1 MSLFNKKA
9 NQDDQIDRI
18 SDLPSNVIDGILEK
32 LNIRDVVRTSILSK
46 KWRYMWTSAPRLEF
60 RPRFFESYEHLSN
73 PSRVVSKIIT
83 DVLMVHD
90 GPIQKFLL
98 FKPRFF
104 NFKITVKH
112 LDIWVPLLSR
122 RGVKHLELMN
132 FETGR
137 SHLPYIVFS
146 CKELTKFKLGG
157 INFSIP
163 PNLSGFKKLLNLK
176 LENVTFESGALESL
190 ISGCPLLEKLSI
202 KLCYGFEYFH
212 ISAPALKVLLLYF
225 DKNMKSICL
234 EKAKNLIDLTLTTI
248 KAWVPG
254 LIKSLPKNIQRFYI
268 GSLFNMK
275 VRKQHYYLLFFSSV
289 RF

>member
-1 MSLFNKKA
+1 
-9 NQDDQIDRI
+9 
-18 SDLPSNVIDGILEK
+18 
-32 LNIRDVVRTSILSK
+32 
-46 KWRYMWTSAPRLEF
+46 MWTYGPRLVFGEE
-60 RPRFFESYEHLSN
+60 FFEMYGYLDD
-73 PSRVVSKIIT
+73 PVVSKIIT
-83 DVLMVHD
+83 DVLMLHN
-90 GPIQKFLL
+90 GPIYNFCLYI
-98 FKPRFF
+98 PSGF
-104 NFKITVKH
+104 NFKITAEH
-112 LDIWVPLLSR
+112 LDIWVPLLSG
-122 RGVKHLELMN
+122 RGIKKLELVD
-132 FETGR
+132 FENDL
-137 SHLPYIVFS
+137 SHFPYIVFS

-163 PNLSGFKKLLNLK
+163 PNFSGFKKLLNLK

-275 VRKQHYYLLFFSSV
+275 IRKQHYYLLFFSSV